1 MRCEN
6 IEKKIFVRLFV
17 QLAAFFHTFG
27 QNSVFKRMKKQN
39 TGTYLVSSL
48 LLFSLLLL
56 TNACVN
62 DSKNSAA
69 TNAQATQNTNDFKP
83 LVADYEDKSR
93 YIWQQP
99 DMVIKL
105 LGDISQKTVAD
116 LGAGEGYFTFRIL
129 PKAKKVI
136 AIDISPRYTNYIDSL
151 KTELPEATRPKLET
165 RLVTPD
171 NPSLKTNEVDAVVV
185 VNTYMYIENRVA
197 YLKKL
202 RSGMTKGALVLIVDY
217 KERNLPVGPPSN
229 IKVALSA
236 VEKELKEAGFGT
248 IVSDDT
254 SLDYQYIITAKNQ

>member
-1 MRCEN
+1 
-6 IEKKIFVRLFV
+6 
-17 QLAAFFHTFG
+17 
-27 QNSVFKRMKKQN
+27 MKKQN
-39 TGTYLVSSL
+39 TSIVWVSSL
-48 LLFSLLLL
+48 LIFTFLSLM
-56 TNACVN
+56 TSCVN
-62 DSKNSAA
+62 DGKTVVKTAPNSA
-69 TNAQATQNTNDFKP
+69 QSNTNDFKP

-105 LGDISQKTVAD
+105 LGDITQKTVAD

-136 AIDISPRYTNYIDSL
+136 AIDISPRYTTYIDSL
-151 KTELPEATRPKLET
+151 KTELPELTRPKLET
-165 RLVTPD
+165 RLVPSD
-171 NPSLKTNEVDAVVV
+171 NPSLKPNEADAVVV

-202 RSGMTKGALVLIVDY
+202 RAGLTKGALLLIVDY

-229 IKVALSA
+229 IKVALA
-236 VEKELKEAGFGT
+236 TVEKELKEAGFGT